1 MVYGNRGT
9 HVQRQYESA
18 PRQNMP
24 SHRNGPIS
32 RSPMRWMK
40 LTVGGDVGGSE
51 MEIQLIDE
59 DTDLR
64 GGISSIMPPRSLE
77 DRRSHLNLAA

>member
-1 MVYGNRGT
+1 
-9 HVQRQYESA
+9 
-18 PRQNMP
+18 
-24 SHRNGPIS
+24 
-32 RSPMRWMK
+32 MK